1 MTCNQLR
8 KDIGEIL
15 KTLCRYQGVEI
26 IEGHLMED
34 YVHMLVMIPP
44 KKSVSA
50 FMGYLKG
57 KSVLMI
63 FEKYANLK
71 YKYENRHFWTEGYDV
86 STVGLNDATV
96 TKYIREQEQ
105 YDIMMDKLSVKEYKD
120 PFEGKENREGKE
132 KKRKKEK

>member
-120 PFEGKENREGKE
+120 SFGGKEE
-132 KKRKKEK
+132 KRNKNSL

>member
-1 MTCNQLR
+1 MNERNQTNDL
-8 KDIGEIL
+8 GEIL
-15 KTLCRYQGVEI
+15 RTLCRYQGVEI

-105 YDIMMDKLSVKEYKD
+105 HDIMMDK
-120 PFEGKENREGKE
+120 
-132 KKRKKEK
+132 